1 MFRGGLL
8 TIEVLSAEALPLCSD
23 DKENG
28 NASVSKLR
36 AFVEVKVIIICF
48 ALFDHYSRWTMKKKQ
63 RVKYWKICQ
72 MPAGEKLDYRRVFYT
87 HPHLVIHPTT
97 NLT

>member
-1 MFRGGLL
+1 MFRGGSL

-36 AFVEVKVIIICF
+36 AFVEVKVIIISLCTF
-48 ALFDHYSRWTMKKKQ
+48 
-63 RVKYWKICQ
+63 
-72 MPAGEKLDYRRVFYT
+72 
-87 HPHLVIHPTT
+87 
-97 NLT
+97 